1 MKLSLRERRILLL
14 AGLLAVG
21 YAGVVYAVD
30 PLLES
35 QAEVREQIEQKRLE
49 LEKLTARAS
58 ERSRYEQRLQAMK
71 SRVSD
76 AEWMLMQEDKVPV
89 VAAEVQEF
97 IHQLGQETGVGIIR
111 ESVLHPKE
119 KDLLIEIPVELSL
132 KGSLGD
138 VHQFL
143 HRIETHEK
151 LLTMQKLAV
160 RSSYSSDKALSV
172 ELQLVGYMPRGR
184 KS

>member
-1 MKLSLRERRILLL
+1 MKLSPRERRALLL
-14 AGLLAVG
+14 AGLLAAG

-35 QAEVREQIEQKRLE
+35 QEEVREQIEQKRLE

-58 ERSRYEQRLQAMK
+58 ERSRYEQRLQVME

-76 AEWMLMQEDKVPV
+76 AEWILMQEDKVPV

-97 IHQLGQETGVGIIR
+97 IHRLGQETGVGIIR

-119 KDLLIEIPVELSL
+119 KDLLIEIPVELSV

-138 VHQFL
+138 VHNFL
-143 HRIETHEK
+143 HKIETHEK
-151 LLTMQKLAV
+151 LLTVQKLAI
-160 RSSYSSDKALSV
+160 RSSYSSDKTLSV
-172 ELQLVGYMPRGR
+172 ELQIVAHMPKGR
-184 KS
+184 NA